1 MARHDDYQR
10 VEVGTAREWRSWLET
25 HHAQVDGAWLVS
37 FKKAT
42 GKTAMTYDEA
52 VEQALCFGWVDSLPR
67 KLDAERSM
75 LLFTPRKPTSRWS
88 RPNKERVARMEAAGQ
103 MTPAG
108 RSLVEAAQANG
119 SWTALDDVENLVVP
133 DDLAD
138 ALREL
143 PGAAENWEGFP
154 RSTRRGIL
162 EWLLDAKRPATRSKR
177 IAQIAGDA
185 AEGKRANQWRG

>member
-1 MARHDDYQR
+1 MARHDDYPR
-10 VEVGTAREWRSWLET
+10 VEVDNAADWRAWLQAQ
-25 HHAQVDGAWLVS
+25 HDHADGAWLVS

-42 GKTAMTYDEA
+42 GKPAMSYDEA

-88 RPNKERVARMEAAGQ
+88 RPNKERIARMEAAGE

-108 RSLVEAAQANG
+108 RRLVDAAQANG

-138 ALREL
+138 ALRAR
-143 PGAAENWEGFP
+143 PGATEQWNGFP
-154 RSTRRGIL
+154 RSARRGIL
-162 EWLLDAKRPATRSKR
+162 EWILDAKRPATRSKR
-177 IAQIAGDA
+177 VAQTADDA